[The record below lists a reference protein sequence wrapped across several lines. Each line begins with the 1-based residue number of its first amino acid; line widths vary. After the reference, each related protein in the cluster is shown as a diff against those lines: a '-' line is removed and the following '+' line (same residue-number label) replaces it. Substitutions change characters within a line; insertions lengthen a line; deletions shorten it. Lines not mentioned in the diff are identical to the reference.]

1 VAVNLDQAE
10 SDLSPMAPQEFA
22 TSVTGEAAAVVGP
35 GQSLERPDITP
46 VDMERR
52 QSYWWFLFV
61 IGAALLLGEAVL
73 SNRQSKGFS
82 GARASQV

>member
-1 VAVNLDQAE
+1 
-10 SDLSPMAPQEFA
+10 
-22 TSVTGEAAAVVGP
+22 
-35 GQSLERPDITP
+35 

-52 QSYWWFLFV
+52 QSWWWFLFV

-82 GARASQV
+82 GARASPV